1 MAKYNQQDK
10 MAELAD
16 IVRIAI
22 TILTLIF
29 IF

>member
-1 MAKYNQQDK
+1 MAKYNQQD
-10 MAELAD
+10 MIAELAD

-22 TILTLIF
+22 IILTLIF

>member
-1 MAKYNQQDK
+1 MAKYNKQDK
-10 MAELAD
+10 IAELAD

-22 TILTLIF
+22 TILTLIL